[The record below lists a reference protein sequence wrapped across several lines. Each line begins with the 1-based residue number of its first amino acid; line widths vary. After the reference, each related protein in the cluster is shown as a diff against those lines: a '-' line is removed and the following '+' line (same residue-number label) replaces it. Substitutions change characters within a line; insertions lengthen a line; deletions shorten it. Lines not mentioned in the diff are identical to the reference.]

1 MLCIGLSMLGSKNNK
16 YSEIEQINKV
26 IKIVELGINKVDTA
40 DSYASTNSEKVLSK
54 ILAIKPDLLVTTKV
68 GGYISKLP
76 RPFNEILVENKIYQ
90 KFNILKNRGY
100 FDFDPSIRP
109 RDLEKRLI
117 SSLRRLRVE
126 SINCYLLHGV
136 PKENLLDD
144 FFECMLTLKRKG
156 LTSNIG
162 ISIDREANLDLSW
175 CDEILIPANLITH
188 YYSVASRISIHG
200 LHRNDTQ
207 FLNSYAKQFL
217 SLRSSH
223 SIILGSYDSNKF
235 VQFAAMLQRLKGRI

>member
-1 MLCIGLSMLGSKNNK
+1 MLGSKNNK
-16 YSEIEQINKV
+16 YSELEQIKKI

-54 ILAIKPDLLVTTKV
+54 ILAIKPDLLVTTKI

-90 KFNILKNRGY
+90 KYNIIKNRGY

-109 RDLEKRLI
+109 RELEKRLI

-162 ISIDREANLDLSW
+162 ISIDRETNLDLSW
-175 CDEILIPANLITH
+175 CDEILIPANLINY

-200 LHRNDTQ
+200 LFRNDTQ
-207 FLNSYAKQFL
+207 FLNSYAKEFL
-217 SLRSSH
+217 KSPAAE

-235 VQFAAMLQRLKGRI
+235 IRSEMMLQNLIGRS